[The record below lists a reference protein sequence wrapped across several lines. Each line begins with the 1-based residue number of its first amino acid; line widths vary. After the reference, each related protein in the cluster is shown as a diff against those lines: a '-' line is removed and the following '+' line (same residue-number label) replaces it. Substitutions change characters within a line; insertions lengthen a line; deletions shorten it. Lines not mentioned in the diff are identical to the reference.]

1 MPCFVCATCGV
12 QHAES
17 EQPPASCPICEDERQ
32 YLPPGGQQ
40 WTTLEE
46 LRADHSNRIEE
57 QEPRLT
63 GIGSDPSFAIGQ
75 RALLVQTP
83 AGNILWDCITLID
96 DETVTAVAKLGGLT
110 AIAISHPHYYSALV
124 EWSRA
129 FGGVP
134 VYLHEADS
142 QWVLRPDPCVVPWS
156 GETHGLAPGVT
167 LVRCGGHFEGAT
179 VLHWADGAEGRG
191 ALLSG
196 DIVQVIPDTKFVSFM
211 YSYPNLIP
219 LPPAAIG
226 RIVDALEPFAFDRI
240 YGAWWERV
248 VPDDGKEAVRRSAK
262 RYVDRITRE
271 A

>member
-110 AIAISHPHYYSALV
+110 AIAISHPHYYSAMV
-124 EWSRA
+124 EWAHR
-129 FGGVP
+129 FDCP
-134 VYLHEADS
+134 VLLHEADS
-142 QWVLRPDPCVVPWS
+142 AWIMRPDPAIERVV
-156 GETHGLAPGVT
+156 A
-167 LVRCGGHFEGAT
+167 
-179 VLHWADGAEGRG
+179 
-191 ALLSG
+191 
-196 DIVQVIPDTKFVSFM
+196 
-211 YSYPNLIP
+211 
-219 LPPAAIG
+219 
-226 RIVDALEPFAFDRI
+226 ALEPFEFDRI
-240 YGAWWERV
+240 YGAWWGRV
-248 VPDDGKEAVRRSAK
+248 VAADGKTVMRRSAE
-262 RYVDRITRE
+262 RYLRAIG
-271 A
+271 AA